1 MCCLPSIFIAE
12 FLVSGPLVAAPWG
25 RAAVI
30 LAAYVVTLAFSGRIV
45 RFIVLPRA
53 FATPAADPAGPRFS
67 SSTVIGKCENLLTVT
82 FVLAAQDTGLALIFA
97 AKALVRAKD
106 IEKNP
111 GFYLG
116 GMLVNLI
123 WGLFVATVARWLIA
137 GI

>member
-1 MCCLPSIFIAE
+1 
-12 FLVSGPLVAAPWG
+12 
-25 RAAVI
+25 
-30 LAAYVVTLAFSGRIV
+30 
-45 RFIVLPRA
+45 
-53 FATPAADPAGPRFS
+53 
-67 SSTVIGKCENLLTVT
+67 VT

-116 GMLVNLI
+116 GMLVNLV